1 MVWNLPGWSL
11 GFTTALE
18 LVGDYRR
25 AVSYVCKYIGKQQA
39 PGEAGVDKPGG
50 RWYCSGGELERPR
63 VELADLDPWEVRERP
78 GARVIEVP
86 EAGAVFVLWW
96 DDSQVTLFHPPQLE
110 ISPVGEISPPAE
122 EAAAPAEKSVI

>member
-39 PGEAGVDKPGG
+39 PDGAGVDKPGG
-50 RWYCSGGELERPR
+50 RWYYSGGELERPQ

-96 DDSQVTLFHPPQLE
+96 DGPQPPPQLE
-110 ISPVGEISPPAE
+110 FPPAGGNSPPAE
-122 EAAAPAEKSVI
+122 AAAAPAGKSVI